1 MQISINQQRGDRAV
15 LKLNGR
21 LDSGAYLVLKGA
33 CAPWLRKAGLR
44 QIQFDLE
51 DVDEVGPGAP
61 GVLLV
66 LDEQAAA
73 AGKTLR
79 LLGGRAD
86 IRQTLEAAGLRIFV
100 CVR

>member
-21 LDSGAYLVLKGA
+21 LDSAAYLALKGA
-33 CAPWLRKAGLR
+33 CAPWFRKAGLR
-44 QIQFDLE
+44 QIQLDLE

-79 LLGGRAD
+79 LLGGRED